1 VAYSRLWY
9 SAIGAANPQDLRRL
23 AFAQLDESIRVFLG
37 RLLGINAVR
46 SQYAVDGV

>member
-1 VAYSRLWY
+1 VAYSRLWD
-9 SAIGAANPQDLRRL
+9 SAIGAANPQNFRRL

-37 RLLGINAVR
+37 RLLRVNAVP